1 MIMGNLIQR
10 KSQLGIAVI
19 EFALVLPILMILLL
33 ATAEFGRA
41 FYQYNTL
48 TKAIRDGAR
57 YLSDNSL
64 NGAGVIE
71 LGGAAST
78 ATKNLI
84 VFGNSAGNGA
94 ALLDGLSTSDIT
106 ITTVDS
112 QHLKVS
118 ASFSYTPII
127 AAGIPSF
134 GTDSQTWD
142 TNYTFQSSTTVRAL

>member
-1 MIMGNLIQR
+1 MRNRVQT
-10 KSQLGIAVI
+10 KSQKGIAVI
-19 EFALVLPILMILLL
+19 EFALILPVLMVLLL

-48 TKAIRDGAR
+48 TKSIRDGAR

-71 LGGAAST
+71 LGGST
-78 ATKNLI
+78 STTVKNLI
-84 VFGNSAGNGA
+84 VFGNSAGSGD
-94 ALLDGLSTSDIT
+94 ALLDGFSTSDIT
-106 ITTVDS
+106 ITTIDNK
-112 QHLKVS
+112 HLKVS

-134 GTDSQTWD
+134 GADSQTWD

>member
-1 MIMGNLIQR
+1 MRRKIQT
-10 KSQLGIAVI
+10 KSQRGIAVI
-19 EFALVLPILMILLL
+19 EFALILPVLMVLLL

-57 YLSDNSL
+57 HLSDNSL

-71 LGGAAST
+71 LGGTTST
-78 ATKNLI
+78 AVKNLI
-84 VFGNSAGNGA
+84 VFGNSAGSGD
-94 ALLDGLSTSDIT
+94 ALLEGFSTSDIM
-106 ITTVDS
+106 ITTIDS
-112 QHLKVS
+112 KHLKVS

-134 GTDSQTWD
+134 GTDSTTWD
-142 TNYTFQSSTTVRAL
+142 TNYIFQSSTTVRAL

>member
-1 MIMGNLIQR
+1 MISLNQR
-10 KSQLGIAVI
+10 KSQHGIAVI
-19 EFALVLPILMILLL
+19 EFALVLPILLVLLL

-41 FYQYNTL
+41 FFQYNTL
-48 TKAIRDGAR
+48 TKSIRDGAR

-71 LGGAAST
+71 LDGTTST

-84 VFGNSAGNGA
+84 VFGNSAGSGN
-94 ALLDGLSTSDIT
+94 ALLEGLSTGDIS

-112 QHLKVS
+112 LHLKVS
-118 ASFSYTPII
+118 ASFSYTPIF
-127 AAGIPSF
+127 AAGIPKF
-134 GTDSQTWD
+134 GGGSQVWD

>member
-1 MIMGNLIQR
+1 MRNIIQT
-10 KSQLGIAVI
+10 KSQRGIAVI
-19 EFALVLPILMILLL
+19 EFALILPVLMVLLL

-71 LGGAAST
+71 LGGTAST
-78 ATKNLI
+78 TTKNLI
-84 VFGNSAGNGA
+84 VFGNSAGNGD
-94 ALLDGLSTSDIT
+94 ALLEGFSTSDIT
-106 ITTVDS
+106 ITTIDS
-112 QHLKVS
+112 KHLKVS
-118 ASFSYTPII
+118 ASFSYIPII

-134 GTDSQTWD
+134 GTDSSTWD

>member
-1 MIMGNLIQR
+1 MNNRIQTKYQR
-10 KSQLGIAVI
+10 GIAVI
-19 EFALVLPILMILLL
+19 EFALVLPVLMLLLL

-48 TKAIRDGAR
+48 TKSIRDGAR

-71 LGGAAST
+71 LDGATST
-78 ATKNLI
+78 AVKNLI
-84 VFGNSAGNGA
+84 VFGNSAGSGT
-94 ALLDGLSTSDIT
+94 ALLDGFSTSDIT
-106 ITTVDS
+106 ITTIDS
-112 QHLKVS
+112 MHLKVS
-118 ASFSYTPII
+118 ASFTYAPII

-134 GTDSQTWD
+134 GADSQIWD

>member
-1 MIMGNLIQR
+1 MMNRMQR
-10 KSQLGIAVI
+10 KSQTGIAVI
-19 EFALVLPILMILLL
+19 EFALVLPILMVLLL

-71 LGGAAST
+71 LGGSTST
-78 ATKNLI
+78 AAKNLI
-84 VFGNSAGNGA
+84 VFGNSAGSGD
-94 ALLDGLSTSDIT
+94 ALLEGFSTSDIT
-106 ITTVDS
+106 ITTIDNK
-112 QHLKVS
+112 HLKVS

-134 GTDSQTWD
+134 GADSQTWD

>member
-1 MIMGNLIQR
+1 MNNNNQP
-10 KSQLGIAVI
+10 KNQSGIAVI
-19 EFALVLPILMILLL
+19 EFALVLPILMLLML

-48 TKAIRDGAR
+48 TKSIRDGAR

-71 LGGAAST
+71 LGGSAST
-78 ATKNLI
+78 AAKNLI
-84 VFGNSAGNGA
+84 VFGNSAGSGD
-94 ALLDGLSTSDIT
+94 ALLEGFSTSDIT
-106 ITTVDS
+106 ITTIDS
-112 QHLKVS
+112 KHLKVS

-134 GTDSQTWD
+134 GSDSQTWD
-142 TNYTFQSSTTVRAL
+142 TNYTFLSSTTVRAL